1 MDLLQE
7 IPGSVSLATL
17 TCIHTLDTEAEQLQ
31 MGDAISCGD

>member
-17 TCIHTLDTEAEQLQ
+17 TCIHTQRDWGRAAAD
-31 MGDAISCGD
+31 GWCY

>member
-7 IPGSVSLATL
+7 IPGSVSSYSHMQTH
-17 TCIHTLDTEAEQLQ
+17 IESEAEQLQ